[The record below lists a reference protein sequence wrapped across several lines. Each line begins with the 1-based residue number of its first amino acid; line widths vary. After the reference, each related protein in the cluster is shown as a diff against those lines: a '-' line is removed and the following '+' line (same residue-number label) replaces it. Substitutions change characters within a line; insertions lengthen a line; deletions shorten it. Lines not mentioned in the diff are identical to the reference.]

1 MGLMQVKRDTF
12 NANAFKGHK
21 NIWNGYDSLLA
32 GLNYAKKRY
41 GSSLSWLGH
50 GQGYERG
57 GLVSTH
63 GLYEIAEKNKPEMI
77 IPLAGD
83 NVRANQLL
91 DEASLRINGKKN
103 NTIEPVKTDVSKLEK
118 KLDNMIELLSK
129 LVSGQGNQVVQAVI
143 DKNELYKTQAND
155 ANIRGYQSLI

>member
-1 MGLMQVKRDTF
+1 
-12 NANAFKGHK
+12 
-21 NIWNGYDSLLA
+21 
-32 GLNYAKKRY
+32 
-41 GSSLSWLGH
+41 
-50 GQGYERG
+50 
-57 GLVSTH
+57 
-63 GLYEIAEKNKPEMI
+63 
-77 IPLAGD
+77 
-83 NVRANQLL
+83 L